1 MAEKRNL
8 TPEEIEK
15 ETARLM
21 DLYIRRR
28 VDAQREKKYA
38 QYYARLAQ
46 RQQEKEGTS

>member
-1 MAEKRNL
+1 MTEKRKL
-8 TPEEIEK
+8 TPEEIER

-28 VDAQREKKYA
+28 ADEQRKRKYA

-46 RQQEKEGTS
+46 KRQKEGAI

>member
-1 MAEKRNL
+1 MAEKRKL

-28 VDAQREKKYA
+28 VDEQRKRKYA
-38 QYYARLAQ
+38 QYYERLAQ
-46 RQQEKEGTS
+46 RQKKEGAA